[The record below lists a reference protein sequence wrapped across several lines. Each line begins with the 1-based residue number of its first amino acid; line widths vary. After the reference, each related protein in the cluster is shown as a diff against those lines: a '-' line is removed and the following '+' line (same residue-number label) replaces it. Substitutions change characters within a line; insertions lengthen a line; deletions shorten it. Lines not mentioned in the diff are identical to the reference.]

1 MSFLV
6 NCHYFLIKLMALL
19 IPHYCKTF
27 ETQLVKGI
35 WQYIFHLAYRQ
46 EFSKQLYN
54 IHSVK
59 CLITCPVSEVLKDK
73 DTIKKSGVK
82 FFSSE
87 LISKYIQL
95 YVYILLTLIE

>member
-6 NCHYFLIKLMALL
+6 DYHYFLIKLMVLL

-27 ETQLVKGI
+27 ETQLVKGYGSIFFI
-35 WQYIFHLAYRQ
+35 WLIDKNFRSNCIIY
-46 EFSKQLYN
+46 
-54 IHSVK
+54 SVK
-59 CLITCPVSEVLKDK
+59 CLMTCPVSEVLKDK

-87 LISKYIQL
+87 LISKYIQC
-95 YVYILLTLIE
+95 